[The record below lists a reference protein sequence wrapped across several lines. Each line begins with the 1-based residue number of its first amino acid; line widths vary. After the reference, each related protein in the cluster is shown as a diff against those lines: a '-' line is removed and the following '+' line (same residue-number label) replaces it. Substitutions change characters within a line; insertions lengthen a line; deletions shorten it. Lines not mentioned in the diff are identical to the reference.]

1 MAGDGTQPTKLLP
14 RGKAKKEIGAKLKF
28 NTTATK
34 CYQSCV
40 SETQDPKQSVIQAK
54 KIDIKLWHRTQPPS
68 SFTART
74 RRPVKKKKGRI
85 SFTTIK

>member
-1 MAGDGTQPTKLLP
+1 MCQCLFSSSHKLVKKTRKAKKVGMAADGAQPTKLLP
-14 RGKAKKEIGAKLKF
+14 RVKAKKEIGAKLKF

-54 KIDIKLWHRTQPPS
+54 KIDIKL
-68 SFTART
+68 
-74 RRPVKKKKGRI
+74 
-85 SFTTIK
+85 